1 MAQEVQTTLD
11 YRAELNLIEW
21 VWYQE
26 RKVSNKTQIR
36 DKWGSSW
43 DWTSDTMYIHS
54 WDWTSPTSWTTNQ
67 ELWWVRYKVSWW
79 YVIIPTA
86 WLYLAQITPYQW
98 SSSYQYTIKILVN
111 GEERFSK
118 TLAYDQTYIIHSM
131 LNLGKKDK
139 VTLAAKAQS
148 VTTTTSL
155 WLKLI
160 QL

>member
-26 RKVSNKTQIR
+26 RKVSDKTQIR

-43 DWTSDTMYIHS
+43 DWTSDTMYIDNWS
-54 WDWTSPTSWTTNQ
+54 WISPTSRTVNQ
-67 ELWWVRYKVSWW
+67 ELGWVRYRVSWW

-98 SSSYQYTIKILVN
+98 SSSYEYTIKILVN

-118 TLAYDQTYIIHSM
+118 RLAYKQTYIIHAM

-148 VTTTTSL
+148 VTATTSL